1 MNFGKLYLVP
11 NQLGDFNDN
20 YIIKSHISLINKISF
35 SFLKMKSLEEH
46 LLKIFLQKKNNLN

>member
-20 YIIKSHISLINKISF
+20 YIIESHI

-46 LLKIFLQKKNNLN
+46 SLKIFLQKKNNQN